1 MRCVIFDLASL
12 ETIAAEGFAL
22 RRVFGVGLP
31 PSVGF
36 GGPRGSW
43 HLGKLR
49 DAFSVIVGHLSD
61 HMEAAV

>member
-36 GGPRGSW
+36 G
-43 HLGKLR
+43 
-49 DAFSVIVGHLSD
+49 
-61 HMEAAV
+61 AAKGQLASRQTP